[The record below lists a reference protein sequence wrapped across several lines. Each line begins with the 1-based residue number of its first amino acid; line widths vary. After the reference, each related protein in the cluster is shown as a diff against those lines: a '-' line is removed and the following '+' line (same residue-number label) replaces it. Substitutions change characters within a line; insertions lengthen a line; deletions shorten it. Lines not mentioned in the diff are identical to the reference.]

1 VSSRAIHRT
10 ALQPRWLLYT
20 WFLSLILGPFYIFGS
35 GMPQPGD
42 WLLAIL
48 LAYIFFNGI
57 SPRTFRL
64 IQITNLLRW
73 FVIYVCM
80 VTFFWYFFID
90 QSKEVRFPT
99 IFFPAFYIFNF
110 LILRAT
116 FVLSEYFKKEFLITT
131 AYGIG
136 LSLIIQTVLSFAMG
150 STSSRN
156 SLFFNNPNQL
166 GYYALLSGSLF
177 IYAMRFVKL
186 NSIFQIVTY
195 LAFLY
200 LTLLSSSKAALA
212 GSVILITLAVV
223 NQGFLNVRQL
233 LVITLAAGSIAYF
246 VLNQKLGSDL
256 LSYSLGRFQTIGQS
270 KDDSYEGR
278 GYDRIINN
286 PEYLLFGA
294 GEGGYSRFDTLLKHG
309 EIHSS
314 FGTLLFCYGII
325 GFTLFFRFLFSVFQG
340 SKLFGLLYFI
350 PVAAY
355 SVTHQGLRDS
365 LFWVFLG
372 VVCILN
378 DEKLQIARKKISGKV
393 HRQYVHIRPKVISN
407 PTTA

>member
-1 VSSRAIHRT
+1 VKSKAINIT
-10 ALQPRWLLYT
+10 ASKPRWLLYT
-20 WFLSLILGPFYIFGS
+20 WCLSLMIGPFYIFGS

-42 WLLAIL
+42 WILALL

-57 SPRTFRL
+57 APQSFRL
-64 IQITNLLRW
+64 VQIINQLRW
-73 FVIYVCM
+73 FVVYVCL

-110 LILRAT
+110 LIFRTT
-116 FVLSEYFKKEFLITT
+116 FVLSEYFKKDFLIMT
-131 AYGIG
+131 AYAIG
-136 LSLIIQTVLSFAMG
+136 LSLISQTMLSFVLG
-150 STSSRN
+150 STTSRN
-156 SLFFNNPNQL
+156 ALFFNNPNQL

-195 LAFLY
+195 LAFFY
-200 LTLLSSSKAALA
+200 LTLLSASKAALA
-212 GSVILITLAVV
+212 GSVILITLAVL
-223 NQGFLNVRQL
+223 NQGLLNIRQL
-233 LVITLAAGSIAYF
+233 LVLALAAGSISYF

-325 GFTLFFRFLFSVFQG
+325 GFSLFFRFLFSVFRG

-378 DEKLQIARKKISGKV
+378 EETLHKVKKKLSRRIY
-393 HRQYVHIRPKVISN
+393 HRPQPMQSKEISN
-407 PTTA
+407 PTPA